1 MAFSHHSEHRV
12 SAISPLALVTRL
24 FAAPTPGN
32 LRPAS
37 VTPMDR
43 RKVYQLLEA
52 YYYNIVYN
60 REIWQGSLDYINR
73 ELGEAAAKDLA
84 GLFNPIER
92 GTELYAQNIFSGNFG
107 DEIFLAETVGTKNKP
122 RPLNPEIV
130 DPLERIW
137 EWSNFNSGEKER
149 YTRLGSML
157 GNVGIRVV
165 AKVGKN
171 WPNDSLDD
179 RLVYIQFE
187 HPAII
192 DDYSKNEQQD
202 ITEILTTHRVVEGE
216 IDIQEPTTSRSV
228 EIYKTLMTIKE
239 FRTLKNDQPYSEVVD
254 AVDGEFATCPNILG
268 VVPYVLAFHRK
279 LESPWGCWWFMGS
292 ENPID
297 RLNSLIAHINRQI
310 IRHVRV
316 KWLVSSKGNPPRE
329 FNFSDT
335 SVLFIKLMP
344 EQAANDTHIQALV
357 ADLNLGDAITQ
368 AKTLLSELRDR
379 MPELKATDGDFLSN
393 TTGQTIAQLR
403 TPAVDRLKVA
413 RANYESA
420 LIKAQK
426 IALCYGI
433 LLGLWDVGTGK
444 GTLKAVQD
452 AIKEKKLD
460 HKFNEREY
468 LTVTQSEALQN
479 DLLQLQIESERQ
491 AAGSLMRSN
500 GGNPVVNSAA
510 GQGSLSQLSGSNNPS
525 KTDITPPP
533 RQPHTGA
540 VNSNVD

>member
-1 MAFSHHSEHRV
+1 MTFDPNIHNRTT
-12 SAISPLALVTRL
+12 ILNPLALISKI
-24 FAAPTPGN
+24 FAPSSIES

-37 VTPMDR
+37 ITPIDR
-43 RKVYQLLEA
+43 RRVYLLLEG
-52 YYYNIVYN
+52 YYYNTIYN
-60 REIWQGSLDYINR
+60 REIWHGSLDYVNR
-73 ELGEAAAKDLA
+73 ELGEAAARDLS

-107 DEIFLAETVGTKNKP
+107 DEIYLADTVGTKNKP
-122 RPLNPEIV
+122 RPLNEKII
-130 DPLERIW
+130 DPLEQIW
-137 EWSNFNSGEKER
+137 EWSNLNSGEKER

-157 GNVGIRVV
+157 GTVGIRVV

-171 WPNDSLDD
+171 WPNDDPSE
-179 RLVYIQFE
+179 RLVYLQFE
-187 HPAII
+187 HPSII
-192 DDYSKNEQQD
+192 EDYAKNEQQD
-202 ITEILTTHRVVEGE
+202 ITQILTTHRVVEGE
-216 IDIQEPTTSRSV
+216 IKIDDPETSRSIEV
-228 EIYKTLMTIKE
+228 YKTLMNEDVFQT
-239 FRTLKNDQPYSEVVD
+239 FKNDQPYSEVVD
-254 AVDGEFATCPNILG
+254 SIDGEFASCPNILG
-268 VVPYVLAFHRK
+268 VVPYILAFHRK
-279 LESPWGCWWFMGS
+279 LEGNWGAWWFMGS

-329 FNFSDT
+329 FNFADT

-344 EQAANDTHIQALV
+344 EQASNDTHIQALV
-357 ADLNLGDAITQ
+357 ADLKIADAITQ
-368 AKTLLSELRDR
+368 AKTLMSELRDR

-433 LLGLWDVGTGK
+433 LLGLWDVGSGK

-452 AIKEKKLD
+452 AIKGKLLD

-479 DLLQLQIESERQ
+479 QLLQLQIQSERQ
-491 AAGSLMRSN
+491 MAGTLMANN
-500 GGNPVVNSAA
+500 GGKPVVNSAA
-510 GQGSLSQLSGSNNPS
+510 GQGSLGQLPGANNPS
-525 KTDITPPP
+525 KTAITPPP

-540 VNSNVD
+540 VNSNLD

>member
-1 MAFSHHSEHRV
+1 MAFSHHSEHRI
-12 SAISPLALVTRL
+12 AMINPLALVSRI
-24 FAAPTPGN
+24 FSANAPEN
-32 LRPAS
+32 MRPTS

-52 YYYNIVYN
+52 YYFNIVYN
-60 REIWQGSLDYINR
+60 REIWHGSLDYINR
-73 ELGEAAAKDLA
+73 ELGEAAAKDLS

-107 DEIFLAETVGTKNKP
+107 DEIFLADTVGTKNKP
-122 RPLNPEIV
+122 RPLNAEIV

-157 GNVGIRVV
+157 GTVGIRIV

-171 WPNDSLDD
+171 WPNDLPEE
-179 RLVYIQFE
+179 RLVYLQFE
-187 HPAII
+187 HPSII

-202 ITEILTTHRVVEGE
+202 ITEILTTHRVVEGD

-239 FRTLKNDQPYSEVVD
+239 FRTLKNNQPYDEVVD
-254 AVDGEFATCPNILG
+254 SVDGEFATCPNILG

-279 LESPWGCWWFMGS
+279 LESPWGAWWFLGS

-344 EQAANDTHIQALV
+344 EQSSNDTHIEALV
-357 ADLNLGDAITQ
+357 SNLKLDDAIKQ
-368 AKTLLSELRDR
+368 ATTLMSELRDR

-444 GTLKAVQD
+444 GSLKAVQD
-452 AIKEKKLD
+452 ALQQKKLD
-460 HKFNEREY
+460 HKFNERDY
-468 LTVTQSEALQN
+468 LTITKSESLQN
-479 DLLQLQIESERQ
+479 DLLQLQIESERL
-491 AAGSLMRSN
+491 ATGSLASRN
-500 GGNPVVNSAA
+500 GGKPVVNSAA
-510 GQGSLSQLSGSNNPS
+510 GQGSLSQLP
-525 KTDITPPP
+525 
-533 RQPHTGA
+533 GA
-540 VNSNVD
+540 NTQTK